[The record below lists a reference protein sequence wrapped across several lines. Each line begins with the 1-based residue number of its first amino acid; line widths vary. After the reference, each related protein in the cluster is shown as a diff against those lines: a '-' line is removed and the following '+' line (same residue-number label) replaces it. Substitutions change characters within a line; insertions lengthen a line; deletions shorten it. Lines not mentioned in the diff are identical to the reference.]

1 MKKSIA
7 LLALAFGVTGAFA
20 QDLTSKKGEPILP
33 EADDWAIGVDATPF
47 LNYMGNFFGKGGN
60 ATGGFNAAP
69 TWNNYGA
76 NQTIVAKKFTDAQ
89 NAYRVTFR
97 LGMQSQ
103 SWKKDIAAP
112 QASSAAAVNF
122 PNKSNVV
129 EDKYSHSSS
138 FIGIGVGMEKR
149 KGKTRLQGF
158 YGADIYIWYSSSKD
172 KFKYGN
178 SLAPAATA
186 DPQINPIANSTNWST
201 VAGASAV
208 LAAANTGNTGITAQ
222 PGVQEWR
229 MTSNKPGGQ
238 FGLGVRAFI
247 GAEYFVLPKI
257 SIGGEFGWGL
267 GVAMNTKSKTVYEA
281 VGVDGGGTRSA
292 STITST
298 QKRGMEL
305 LLDTDR
311 NAANAATY
319 NLAPSGTLR
328 LNFHF

>member
-33 EADDWAIGVDATPF
+33 EAGDWAIGVDAVPF
-47 LNYMGNFFGKGGN
+47 LNYAGNFIGGN
-60 ATGGFNAAP
+60 GSNSAP
-69 TWNNYGA
+69 GWNNYGA

-97 LGMQSQ
+97 LGMRNQ
-103 SWKKDIAAP
+103 SWKADIAAP
-112 QASSAAAVNF
+112 QASTASPVNF

-129 EDKYSHSSS
+129 EDKASHASS

-158 YGADIYIWYSSSKD
+158 YGADVFIWYSSSKD

-178 SLAPAATA
+178 SLTQGLTA
-186 DPQINPIANSTNWST
+186 DPNINVGNSTDWATTTAST
-201 VAGASAV
+201 SINGSNIGASIP
-208 LAAANTGNTGITAQ
+208 NQ
-222 PGVQEWR
+222 PGVTGTR
-229 MTSNKPGGQ
+229 KTLDKPGGQ
-238 FGLGVRAFI
+238 FGLGLRAFI
-247 GAEYFVLPKI
+247 GAEYFVMPKI
-257 SIGGEFGWGL
+257 SIGGEFGWGIGL
-267 GVAMNTKSKTVYEA
+267 AMNTKSKTTYETE
-281 VGVDGGGTRSA
+281 GTDGGGLEAT
-292 STITST
+292 STITTT
-298 QKRGMEL
+298 QKRGMQMI
-305 LLDTDR
+305 LDTDR
-311 NAANAATY
+311 NATNSATY

>member
-47 LNYMGNFFGKGGN
+47 LNYAGNFIGGGQGN
-60 ATGGFNAAP
+60 NSAP
-69 TWNNYGA
+69 SWNNYGA

-97 LGMQSQ
+97 LGMHDQ

-112 QASSAAAVNF
+112 QASSAAPINF
-122 PNKSNVV
+122 PAKSNTV
-129 EDKYSHSSS
+129 EDKYSHTSS
-138 FIGIGVGMEKR
+138 FVGIGVGMEKR
-149 KGKTRLQGF
+149 KGKTRLQGL
-158 YGADIYIWYSSSKD
+158 YGAEVYIWYSSSKD

-178 SLAPAATA
+178 SLNPATTA
-186 DPQINPIANSTNWST
+186 DPRIVPTSTNTTDW
-201 VAGASAV
+201 SAV
-208 LAAANTGNTGITAQ
+208 SGTSLTTSNIGTSISNQ
-222 PGVQEWR
+222 PGVTNYR

-247 GAEYFVLPKI
+247 GAEYFVMPKI
-257 SIGGEFGWGL
+257 SIGGEFGFGVGL
-267 GVAMNTKSKTVYEA
+267 AMNTKSKTVYEA
-281 VGVDGGGTRSA
+281 VGVDGGGNFQTA
-292 STITST
+292 TITET
-298 QKRGMEL
+298 AKRGMQVI
-305 LLDTDR
+305 LDTDR
-311 NAANAATY
+311 NATNSATY

>member
-33 EADDWAIGVDATPF
+33 EAEDWAIGVDAVPF
-47 LNYMGNFFGKGGN
+47 LNYAGNFIGGN
-60 ATGGFNAAP
+60 GANSAP
-69 TWNNYGA
+69 SWNNYGA

-97 LGMQSQ
+97 LGMHNQ

-112 QASSAAAVNF
+112 VASTSSPVNF
-122 PNKSNVV
+122 PTKSNVV
-129 EDKYSHSSS
+129 EDKYTHSSS
-138 FIGIGVGMEKR
+138 FVGIGVGMEKR

-178 SLAPAATA
+178 SLTQGVSA
-186 DPQINPIANSTNWST
+186 DPNVDPVANSTDWST

-208 LAAANTGNTGITAQ
+208 IAAANTGNAAIASQ
-222 PGVQEWR
+222 PGVTNWR

-247 GAEYFVLPKI
+247 GAEYFVMPKI

-267 GVAMNTKSKTVYEA
+267 GLAMNTKSKTVYEA
-281 VGVDGGGTRSA
+281 EGIDGGGIETKA
-292 STITST
+292 DITVT
-298 QKRGMEL
+298 QKRGMQFI
-305 LLDTDR
+305 LDTDR
-311 NAANAATY
+311 NAANSATY

>member
-33 EADDWAIGVDATPF
+33 EAEDWSIGVDAVPF
-47 LNYMGNFFGKGGN
+47 LNYAGNFIGGN
-60 ATGGFNAAP
+60 GSNSAP
-69 TWNNYGA
+69 GWNNYGA

-89 NAYRVTFR
+89 NAYRVIFR
-97 LGMQSQ
+97 LGMRNQ
-103 SWKKDIAAP
+103 SWKNEIAAP

-122 PNKSNVV
+122 PTKTNVV
-129 EDKYSHSSS
+129 EDKATASSS
-138 FIGIGVGMEKR
+138 FVGIGVGMEKR

-158 YGADIYIWYSSSKD
+158 YGADIFIWYSSSKH

-178 SLAPAATA
+178 SLSQGVTA
-186 DPQINPIANSTNWST
+186 DPNVDVDNSTDWST
-201 VAGASAV
+201 MA
-208 LAAANTGNTGITAQ
+208 
-222 PGVQEWR
+222 PGTFT
-229 MTSNKPGGQ
+229 TSNWDNTAPTITGVNNVTGWRKISEKPGGQ

-257 SIGGEFGWGL
+257 SIGGEFGFGVGL
-267 GVAMNTKSKTVYEA
+267 AMNLKSKTVYEA
-281 VGVDGGGTRSA
+281 EGIDGGGFETKSD
-292 STITST
+292 ITVT
-298 QKRGMEL
+298 AKRGMEVK
-305 LLDTDR
+305 LDTDR
-311 NAANAATY
+311 NAANSSTY

>member
-33 EADDWAIGVDATPF
+33 EADDWAIGVDAVPF
-47 LNYMGNFFGKGGN
+47 LNYAGNFIGGN
-60 ATGGFNAAP
+60 GSNSAP
-69 TWNNYGA
+69 SWNNYGA

-97 LGMQSQ
+97 LGMSNQ
-103 SWKKDIAAP
+103 SWKKDITAP
-112 QASSAAAVNF
+112 VASTSAPVNF
-122 PNKSNVV
+122 PNKTNMV
-129 EDKYSHSSS
+129 EDKASHSSS

-158 YGADIYIWYSSSKD
+158 YGADVYIWYSSSKN

-178 SLAPAATA
+178 SLTEGTTA
-186 DPQINPIANSTNWST
+186 DPNIDPVANSTDWSAT
-201 VAGASAV
+201 TASV
-208 LAAANTGNTGITAQ
+208 VINQANTGSSAIAGQ
-222 PGVQEWR
+222 PGVTGWR

-247 GAEYFVLPKI
+247 GAEYFVMPKI
-257 SIGGEFGWGL
+257 SIGGEFGFGVGL
-267 GVAMNTKSKTVYEA
+267 AMNTKSKTVYEA
-281 VGVDGGGTRSA
+281 EGIDGGGNEAKSD
-292 STITST
+292 ITVT
-298 QKRGMEL
+298 AKRGMQVI
-305 LLDTDR
+305 LDTDR
-311 NAANAATY
+311 NATNSATY

>member
-33 EADDWAIGVDATPF
+33 EAEDWSIGVDAVPF
-47 LNYMGNFFGKGGN
+47 LNYAGNFIGGN
-60 ATGGFNAAP
+60 GSNVAP
-69 TWNNYGA
+69 SWNNYGA

-97 LGMQSQ
+97 LGMRSQ
-103 SWKKDIAAP
+103 SWKNEIAAP
-112 QASSAAAVNF
+112 VASSAAPVNF
-122 PNKSNVV
+122 PTKTTMN
-129 EDKYSHSSS
+129 EDKASHSSS

-158 YGADIYIWYSSSKD
+158 YGADVFVWFSSSKD

-178 SLAPAATA
+178 SLTQGATA
-186 DPQINPIANSTNWST
+186 DPNVDAVTNSTDWSAT
-201 VAGASAV
+201 TASLV
-208 LAAANTGNTGITAQ
+208 ITNPNTGTGLAGQ
-222 PGVQEWR
+222 PGTANWR
-229 MTSNKPGGQ
+229 MISNKPGGQ

-247 GAEYFVLPKI
+247 GAEYFVMPKI
-257 SIGGEFGWGL
+257 SIGGEFGWGVGL
-267 GVAMNTKSKTVYEA
+267 AMNLKSKTVYEA
-281 VGVDGGGTRSA
+281 EGTDGGGNETKA
-292 STITST
+292 DITVT
-298 QKRGMEL
+298 AKRGMSVI
-305 LLDTDR
+305 LDTDR
-311 NAANAATY
+311 NATNSASY

>member
-33 EADDWAIGVDATPF
+33 EADDWAIGVDASPF
-47 LNYMGNFFGKGGN
+47 LTYLGNFFGKQGPNG
-60 ATGGFNAAP
+60 AP
-69 TWNNYGA
+69 SWNNYGA

-112 QASSAAAVNF
+112 QASSASAVNF
-122 PNKSNVV
+122 PTKSNTV

-138 FIGIGVGMEKR
+138 FVGIGVGMEKR

-158 YGADIYIWYSSSKD
+158 YGADVYIWYSSSKD

-178 SLAPAATA
+178 SLNPATTA
-186 DPQINPIANSTNWST
+186 DPRIVPTGTNSTDWST
-201 VAGASAV
+201 VSGTNLSTS
-208 LAAANTGNTGITAQ
+208 NIGTSITNQ
-222 PGVQEWR
+222 PGSTNYR

-238 FGLGVRAFI
+238 FGLGLRAFI

-257 SIGGEFGWGL
+257 SIGGEFGWGV

-281 VGVDGGGTRSA
+281 VGIDGGGNYTT
-292 STITST
+292 STITQT
-298 QKRGMEL
+298 QKRGMQL
-305 LLDTDR
+305 LIDTDK
-311 NAANAATY
+311 NAANSATY

>member
-47 LNYMGNFFGKGGN
+47 LNYMGNFFGKTTSN
-60 ATGGFNAAP
+60 SAP
-69 TWNNYGA
+69 GWNNYGA

-103 SWKKDIAAP
+103 SWKKDITAP
-112 QASSAAAVNF
+112 QASSASAVNF

-158 YGADIYIWYSSSKD
+158 YGADVYVWYSSSKD

-178 SLAPAATA
+178 ALNPATTA
-186 DPQINPIANSTNWST
+186 DPRIVPTGTNSTDWST
-201 VAGASAV
+201 VSGASAV
-208 LAAANTGNTGITAQ
+208 IAAPNIGTSITNQ
-222 PGVQEWR
+222 PGSTNYR

-257 SIGGEFGWGL
+257 SIGGEFGWGV

-281 VGVDGGGTRSA
+281 VGIDGGGNYTT
-292 STITST
+292 STITQT
-298 QKRGMEL
+298 QKRGMQL
-305 LLDTDR
+305 MLDTDK
-311 NAANAATY
+311 NAANSATY